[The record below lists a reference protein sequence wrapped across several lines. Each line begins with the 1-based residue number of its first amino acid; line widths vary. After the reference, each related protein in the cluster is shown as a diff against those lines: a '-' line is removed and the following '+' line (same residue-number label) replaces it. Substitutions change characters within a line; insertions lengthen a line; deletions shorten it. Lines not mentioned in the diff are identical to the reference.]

1 MGQNG
6 NPDGLKILRE
16 LIEREKAEAYH
27 KIHGDDFPE
36 KWTRRQ
42 AGKPAQ
48 RVSLMPL
55 PKILAGVLPVLLV
68 VMIGL
73 WLYFGKKEGLDHPL
87 IGTKTVESLLREVPL
102 QTRILERRDVLRR
115 REKGLKLFEESLE
128 TILYDGYRRKSSPDD
143 TALSIWKALQAC
155 LGGRKWGGQPRSQGL
170 ASPASAAEMIE
181 KENVR
186 TRLFA
191 EIISK
196 LKEV

>member
-42 AGKPAQ
+42 AGKPAR

-102 QTRILERRDVLRR
+102 QTRILKKRDAPRR
-115 REKGLKLFEESLE
+115 RERGLTLLAESLE
-128 TILYDGYRRKSSPDD
+128 MILWDGYRKKSSPDNA
-143 TALSIWKALQAC
+143 ALSIRKALQAC
-155 LGGRKWGGQPRSQGL
+155 LRGRKWGGQPRSPGQ
-170 ASPASAAEMIE
+170 ASPASAAEMIG
-181 KENVR
+181 KENIG

-191 EIISK
+191 EIITK